1 MAIENYIHELLYR
14 YDCVILPGFGAFL
27 TRHQSARIVV
37 ETNEFIPPQKSV
49 SFNQQLSKN
58 DGLLANHI
66 MDSEGLTYK
75 EAISKINQYA
85 KDLLTALE
93 QNSHI
98 ELAGLGNFTMSE
110 EKKIQFEP
118 LANKNFLKEAFG
130 LSPYIAK
137 PVLRES
143 EKPVI
148 SMTDVSAEAS
158 RPGRKTSPWL
168 RYAAIGILGLGIG
181 GYSAMNFYS
190 AQIVE
195 HNLAEQQKAEA
206 QLGQQIQQATFI
218 IENPLPAI
226 TLNVDRQSGKYHV
239 VAGAFRQAENAQKRV
254 DELKAEGYKAR
265 LIGANKY
272 GLHQVVYS
280 SYETRREALQTLREV
295 KNSSNSGAWLL
306 VEEL

>member
-1 MAIENYIHELLYR
+1 MAIEHYIHELLYR
-14 YDCVILPGFGAFL
+14 YDCVILPGFGAFI
-27 TRHQSARIVV
+27 TRHESARIVM
-37 ETNEFIPPQKSV
+37 ETNEFLPPQKSV
-49 SFNQQLSKN
+49 SFNQQLIQN
-58 DGLLANHI
+58 DGLLANHLMEAEKI
-66 MDSEGLTYK
+66 SYK
-75 EAISKINQYA
+75 EATRKINRFSE
-85 KDLLTALE
+85 DLLTALK

-98 ELAGLGNFTMSE
+98 ELTGLGSFTMGE

-130 LSPYIAK
+130 LSSYTVI

-143 EKPVI
+143 ETPV
-148 SMTDVSAEAS
+148 VSLAEDS
-158 RPGRKTSPWL
+158 SEQPTTGRKTAVWL
-168 RYAAIGILGLGIG
+168 RYAAIGIVGLGLG
-181 GYSAMNFYS
+181 GYASMNFYS
-190 AQIVE
+190 AQIAE

-206 QLGQQIQQATFI
+206 QLGQQIQQATFV

-254 DELKAEGYKAR
+254 NELRTEGYKAR
-265 LIGANKY
+265 LIGTNKY

-280 SYETRREALQTLREV
+280 SYETRREALEALRTV
-295 KNSSNSGAWLL
+295 KSKSNPSAWLL